1 MGRNRLIEISGLDK
15 GSPAAGRSRF
25 AVIPEPHFCPILRRQ
40 RRAEVA
46 DRYAQNRV
54 TPVGGDIGHRH
65 QHEGA
70 VLQARMGQDQLIG
83 AAAALL
89 FGGQRQP
96 VLKTCLVRQNGVLY
110 RDQVEIQ
117 RSCAPAGQPLPACGF
132 LDGMECRKRLPG
144 GAAPQRRKGRICII
158 RPRTGG
164 KSRGTVYRTGDQP
177 FKT

>member
-15 GSPAAGRSRF
+15 GGPAAGRSRF
-25 AVIPEPHFCPILRRQ
+25 AVIPEPHLCPFRRGQ
-40 RRAEVA
+40 RVTEFA
-46 DRYAQNRV
+46 DRAAQNRV
-54 TPVGGDIGHRH
+54 PPVGGHIRHRH
-65 QHEGA
+65 QHEGP

-89 FGGQRQP
+89 FGGQREP
-96 VLKTCLVRQNGVLY
+96 VLKTCLVRQNGVLHG
-110 RDQVEIQ
+110 DQVEIQ
-117 RSCAPAGQPLPACGF
+117 RPCAPAGQPLPACGF

-144 GAAPQRRKGRICII
+144 SAAPQRRKGRICII